1 MNVKTIRELRD
12 SKINFDESIFLT
24 FDIDWCSD
32 FVLSF
37 CLDLLEEKNIGGTF
51 FITHDT
57 PLLNRI
63 RENPKMELGIHPNFN
78 FLLNGDFRYGKNFK
92 EVVDYYLKI
101 VPEAISVRSHSLVQS
116 SGILDYF
123 DEKGLV
129 FDVNLLIPRNSG
141 IELKLFK
148 SWSKNLIRVPYF
160 WEDDTHI
167 LYKDINSVDYYLNTP
182 GLKVFDFHPI
192 HIYLNTEDLNRY
204 EKIKSDVKNKS
215 LLDKHINDT
224 SFGSLDFFKEIL
236 KKL

>member
-1 MNVKTIRELRD
+1 M
-12 SKINFDESIFLT
+12 
-24 FDIDWCSD
+24 
-32 FVLSF
+32 
-37 CLDLLEEKNIGGTF
+37 
-51 FITHDT
+51 
-57 PLLNRI
+57 
-63 RENPKMELGIHPNFN
+63 
-78 FLLNGDFRYGKNFK
+78 
-92 EVVDYYLKI
+92 
-101 VPEAISVRSHSLVQS
+101 
-116 SGILDYF
+116 
-123 DEKGLV
+123 
-129 FDVNLLIPRNSG
+129 NLLIPRNSG